1 MKIEILKKYLRE
13 QRVNKLYIKV
23 KKEFQERGPV
33 GHDWEHI
40 YRAIIHALWVGEA
53 EKADMNIVIPAI
65 ILHDIGFLYDKNP
78 SIHHITGSKN
88 CIKYLDDWNREDREK
103 VSKCILSHKG
113 KIFEFKIEP
122 KSLEEKVVFDAD
134 TLDKCGNIGVYYT
147 SKVMVE
153 FALSGIKE
161 LSSIKKATSLLSKY
175 ENIKF
180 YTKTAKRLA
189 RKKGGI
195 ILDKFF
201 KKVSRELELY

>member
-1 MKIEILKKYLRE
+1 MLQILKNYLKE
-13 QRVNKLYIKV
+13 KRVNDLYCKV

-122 KSLEEKVVFDAD
+122 KSLEEKVVYDAD
-134 TLDKCGNIGVYYT
+134 TLDKCGHIGVYYT
-147 SKVMVE
+147 SKVMIE
-153 FALSGIKE
+153 FVLSGRKE
-161 LSSIKKATSLLSKY
+161 YESIKKVARICSKF
-175 ENIKF
+175 EDIKF